1 MALIE
6 RIKISLKDKA
16 ALENAQA
23 AEMQMK
29 AIFDYNIMMGN
40 IEDPD
45 AEEDEEDE

>member
-1 MALIE
+1 MALVE
-6 RIKISLKDKA
+6 RNRMNLKDRA

-45 AEEDEEDE
+45 AEEDKEDE